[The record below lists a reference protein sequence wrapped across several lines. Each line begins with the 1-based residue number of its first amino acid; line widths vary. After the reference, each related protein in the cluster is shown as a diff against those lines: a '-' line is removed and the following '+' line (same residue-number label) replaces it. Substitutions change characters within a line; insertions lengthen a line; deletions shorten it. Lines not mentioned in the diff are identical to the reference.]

1 MVGIVV
7 EAAKFLLTRNFK
19 NETETAK
26 AERKKKETRHE
37 PRTLAVVILP
47 NISNFQPWTVRDSC
61 ENPVGKSSAFR
72 LLHQSEDSFR

>member
-7 EAAKFLLTRNFK
+7 EAGKFLLTRNFK

-26 AERKKKETRHE
+26 AERKKKETRHVS
-37 PRTLAVVILP
+37 RTLAVVILP

-61 ENPVGKSSAFR
+61 GNPGGKSSAFR
-72 LLHQSEDSFR
+72 LSHQSEDSFR

>member
-26 AERKKKETRHE
+26 AERKKKETRHV

-47 NISNFQPWTVRDSC
+47 NISNFQPWTVQHSFG
-61 ENPVGKSSAFR
+61 NPGKNSNAFR